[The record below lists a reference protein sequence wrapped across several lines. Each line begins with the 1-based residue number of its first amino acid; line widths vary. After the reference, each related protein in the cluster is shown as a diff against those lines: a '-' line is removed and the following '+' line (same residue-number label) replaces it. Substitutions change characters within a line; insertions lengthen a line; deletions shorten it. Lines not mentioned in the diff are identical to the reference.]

1 MIGGGGKFKRSRA
14 ISVLTSSLENTVA
27 HSGGGTVAQF
37 QQRQILGKW
46 RQGYAL
52 DLHTLS
58 SVPIGYNEYGHMQF
72 DTTRSEV
79 GELLYRL
86 KNRSDTSTV
95 DEIVAA
101 AVTFLNTWHPPIEMI
116 IPVPASS
123 ARDVQPVMLL
133 AKGISDQLNIPL
145 VECVTKTRE
154 TPQLKNIFDLD
165 ERLKALDGVHA
176 VDAAATQ
183 GRKILLFDDL
193 YRSGATMNAITS
205 VLYEQGKAA
214 DVFAL
219 TITRTRSFR

>member
-1 MIGGGGKFKRSRA
+1 
-14 ISVLTSSLENTVA
+14 
-27 HSGGGTVAQF
+27 VAQF
-37 QQRQILGKW
+37 QPRQILGKW

-58 SVPIGYNEYGHMQF
+58 SVPIGENEFGHMQY

-79 GELLYRL
+79 GELLFRL

-101 AVTFLNTWHPPIEMI
+101 AVTFLKSWHPPIEMI
-116 IPVPASS
+116 VPVPASS
-123 ARDVQPVMLL
+123 ARAVQPVMLL
-133 AKGISDQLNIPL
+133 AKGISDQLPIPL

-154 TPQLKNIFDLD
+154 TSQLKNIFDLD
-165 ERLKALDGVHA
+165 ERVKALAGLHT

-193 YRSGATMNAITS
+193 YRSGATMDAITTA
-205 VLYEQGKAA
+205 LYEQGRAA
-214 DVFAL
+214 EVYGL
-219 TITRTRSFR
+219 TITRTRVFR

>member
-1 MIGGGGKFKRSRA
+1 M
-14 ISVLTSSLENTVA
+14 
-27 HSGGGTVAQF
+27 AQF

-46 RQGYAL
+46 RQGFAL
-52 DLHTLS
+52 DLHTVS
-58 SVPIGYNEYGHMQF
+58 SVPIGENEFGHMQF

-86 KNRSDTSTV
+86 KNRLDTSTI

-101 AVTFLNTWHPPIEMI
+101 AVTFLNTWHPPIEMVV
-116 IPVPASS
+116 PVPAST
-123 ARDVQPVMLL
+123 ARVVQPVRLL
-133 AKGISDQLNIPL
+133 AKGISDQLHIPL

-154 TPQLKNIFDLD
+154 TPQLKNMFDLD
-165 ERLKALDGVHA
+165 ERLNALDGVHT
-176 VDAAATQ
+176 VDVTATQ

-205 VLYEQGKAA
+205 TLYEEGKAA

-219 TITRTRSFR
+219 TITKTRSFR

>member
-1 MIGGGGKFKRSRA
+1 MA
-14 ISVLTSSLENTVA
+14 QV
-27 HSGGGTVAQF
+27 GGTVAQF

-46 RQGYAL
+46 RQGFAL

-58 SVPIGYNEYGHMQF
+58 SVPIGYNEFGHMQF
-72 DTTRSEV
+72 ETTRSEV
-79 GELLYRL
+79 GELLFRL
-86 KNRSDTSTV
+86 KNRFDTSTV

-101 AVTFLNTWHPPIEMI
+101 AVTFLNTWQPPIEMI
-116 IPVPASS
+116 VPVPASTPR
-123 ARDVQPVMLL
+123 AVQPVMLL
-133 AKGISDQLNIPL
+133 AKGISDQLHIPL

-165 ERLKALDGVHA
+165 ARLKALDGVHA

-183 GRKILLFDDL
+183 GRRVLLFDDL
-193 YRSGATMNAITS
+193 YRSGATMDAITS
-205 VLYEQGKAA
+205 ALYEQGKTA